1 MPPLISLLLGL
12 IFIGYLYWTDL
23 KRNENY
29 SRALWIPFFWIFF
42 AGSRY
47 LSHWI
52 KMAPSDYTAYHE
64 GSPIDAVVFG
74 VLIAAG
80 ISVLSK
86 RKIEWGNLLRQNI
99 WVWIYLIYCFISIS
113 WSDFPFVSFK
123 RWIKEIGNPVM
134 ILVILTDKHSYDAF
148 ATIIKRVAYLC
159 LPLSI
164 IFFKYFPVLGRAF
177 HPNGTMYASGV
188 CMEKNGLGMLCLIC
202 GTVFIWDLVVKQK
215 NNFREF
221 NKYLMVDL
229 TMIAMSFWLL
239 FHSDSATSIICLIVS
254 IALMALSRSD
264 MIAGQPGRIIT
275 FLIVTIPTVII
286 LELAFDLK
294 SILLNLLDRDPTY
307 TTRVP
312 MWEFLSQMAV
322 NSFIGAGYQS
332 FWLGERL
339 VSIWDFTGRTINQA
353 HNGYLEQY
361 LNLGYLGLA
370 FIVAILVSG
379 VVKVKNQLYSDYPAG
394 ILCLCLI
401 AIALLYN
408 FTEAAFYGI
417 NNLWMLLLL
426 SVMEISPRKEAQEEN
441 VYLTKID
448 EVESRL

>member
-1 MPPLISLLLGL
+1 
-12 IFIGYLYWTDL
+12 
-23 KRNENY
+23 
-29 SRALWIPFFWIFF
+29 
-42 AGSRY
+42 
-47 LSHWI
+47 
-52 KMAPSDYTAYHE
+52 
-64 GSPIDAVVFG
+64 
-74 VLIAAG
+74 
-80 ISVLSK
+80 
-86 RKIEWGNLLRQNI
+86 
-99 WVWIYLIYCFISIS
+99 
-113 WSDFPFVSFK
+113 
-123 RWIKEIGNPVM
+123 
-134 ILVILTDKHSYDAF
+134 
-148 ATIIKRVAYLC
+148 
-159 LPLSI
+159 
-164 IFFKYFPVLGRAF
+164 
-177 HPNGTMYASGV
+177 
-188 CMEKNGLGMLCLIC
+188 
-202 GTVFIWDLVVKQK
+202 
-215 NNFREF
+215 
-221 NKYLMVDL
+221 MVDL